1 MIRKSIL
8 LPLIC
13 LFACCNLHAYT
24 FPSFDVDSIS
34 LPKVFILGEHE
45 VEYEAL
51 FDNYSTVLLEVCN
64 DDMDQA
70 FDKWLSMLE
79 EMEAYASNIEY
90 DIKGIK
96 VWLNVFWEK
105 DGTIR
110 HIAYHLKVNSRNVE
124 RDELTAFFSSFMNH
138 YKFPKVADT
147 GYSHYGSASFPT
159 FARKLKEQVP
169 NSSQSADS
177 QKVTNKNSKKD
188 SVGSKY

>member
-8 LPLIC
+8 FSLIC
-13 LFACCNLHAYT
+13 LWACCNLHASAT
-24 FPSFDVDSIS
+24 LSFAPDTVQ

-45 VEYEAL
+45 MEYEAL
-51 FDNYSTVLLEVCN
+51 FEDHSAVLLEVCN

-79 EMEAYASNIEY
+79 EMEAYANNIEY

-138 YKFPKVADT
+138 YKFPKVATT

-159 FARKLKEQVP
+159 FARKLKQVP
-169 NSSQSADS
+169 NNSQSADS
-177 QKVTNKNSKKD
+177 QKATTKDSKKD